1 MRRIHR
7 LVLALAASASI
18 GYAFAQSSAPSGAQ
32 SSGYAISDETLTPM
46 AALYGGAFGLEGQIG
61 QPLTGTASGGS
72 FQLKGGFTPKNTS
85 RIFANGFEP

>member
-18 GYAFAQSSAPSGAQ
+18 GYAFAQSSAPS
-32 SSGYAISDETLTPM
+32 SGFAITDSTLTPM
-46 AALYGGAFGLEGQIG
+46 AALYGGAFGLEGHIG
-61 QPLTGTASGGS
+61 QPLTGKAGAGS
-72 FQLKGGFTPKNTS
+72 FQLSGGFTPTNTS

>member
-1 MRRIHR
+1 MRRIHG
-7 LVLALAASASI
+7 LVFALATSACL
-18 GYAFAQSSAPSGAQ
+18 GYAFAQ
-32 SSGYAISDETLTPM
+32 SSGYAISDDTLTPM

-61 QPLTGTASGGS
+61 QPLTATASGGS

>member
-18 GYAFAQSSAPSGAQ
+18 GYAFAQSSAPS
-32 SSGYAISDETLTPM
+32 SGYAISDETLTPM
-46 AALYGGAFGLEGQIG
+46 TALYGGAFGLEGQIG

-72 FQLKGGFTPKNTS
+72 FQIKGGFTPKNTS
-85 RIFANGFEP
+85 RIFANGFDP